1 MQMILVIVLAIVTAG
16 CATTS
21 PPATL
26 IKESGAFVVRLQ
38 PADTCQAAVQGT
50 SRSHP
55 AQFTTDEI
63 RTLLSSLSAREKVG
77 LLSSFAGMPGTSRL
91 FDDGALDLLASA
103 IQEAFAKATA
113 EEAVVFLLATPAKD
127 SRIAITSGALS
138 IHGDALS
145 VAIAN
150 FRHPVR
156 TTLPDVGATD
166 RLGDVKETLAYVRA
180 SPCVSVGE
188 QDFALFFDTPRYQ
201 TGTRAGSLVRY
212 PERALS
218 IAYRPFLTE
227 KFSLTNRRAETE
239 QAGRHSAVE
248 QADAETIADLHR
260 RIIELEQANQTL
272 NNRAAAAN
280 QAPPVSLP
288 PADSQ
293 AVLLDIIKRLEARM
307 SELEQQLKQQ
317 PAR

>member
-1 MQMILVIVLAIVTAG
+1 MQLIFLMVLAIVTAG
-16 CATTS
+16 CVTPF
-21 PPATL
+21 PPAKV
-26 IKESGAFVVRLQ
+26 IKESDAVVVQLE
-38 PADTCQAAVQGT
+38 PAGTCTAAMQGT

-55 AQFTTDEI
+55 VQLTVDEVQ
-63 RTLLSSLSAREKVG
+63 TLLAALSAREKVG
-77 LLSSFAGMPGTSRL
+77 LLSSFAGIPGTSRL
-91 FDDGALDLLASA
+91 FDDRALDLLAPA
-103 IQEAFAKATA
+103 IQEAFANATA
-113 EEAVVFLLATPAKD
+113 EEAVVFLLATPAKG
-127 SRIAITSGALS
+127 SRSDMTSGTLS
-138 IHGDALS
+138 IHGDVLS

-188 QDFALFFDTPRYQ
+188 QDFALFFDAPRYQ
-201 TGTRAGSLVRY
+201 TETRAGSLVRY

-227 KFSLTNRRAETE
+227 KFSSRNQPTETE
-239 QAGRHSAVE
+239 PAERLPTAGT
-248 QADAETIADLHR
+248 ADADTIADLHR
-260 RIIELEQANQTL
+260 RILELEQANQTL
-272 NNRAAAAN
+272 NSRAATAN
-280 QAPPVSLP
+280 QAPPVS
-288 PADSQ
+288 PAPSDSQ
-293 AVLLDIIKRLEARM
+293 AALLEIIKRLEARL

>member
-1 MQMILVIVLAIVTAG
+1 MRITLICVLAITIAG
-16 CATTS
+16 CVTTF
-21 PPATL
+21 PPAKVIT
-26 IKESGAFVVRLQ
+26 ESGAVVVRLE
-38 PADTCQAAVQGT
+38 PAGACHATMKET

-55 AQFTTDEI
+55 VQFTTDEV
-63 RTLLSSLSAREKVG
+63 RTLLASLAAREKVG
-77 LLSSFAGMPGTSRL
+77 LLSSFTGMPGTPRL
-91 FDDGALDLLASA
+91 FDDGALDLLAPA

-113 EEAVVFLLATPAKD
+113 EEAVVFLLATPAKG
-127 SRIAITSGALS
+127 SRIDITSGALW
-138 IHGDALS
+138 IDGNALS

-201 TGTRAGSLVRY
+201 TETRAGSLVRY

-227 KFSLTNRRAETE
+227 KSQINHHAETE
-239 QAGRHSAVE
+239 HTGQAPSAGK
-248 QADAETIADLHR
+248 ADADTIADLHR
-260 RIIELEQANQTL
+260 RIIELEQANQAL
-272 NNRAAAAN
+272 NSRAATAN
-280 QAPPVSLP
+280 QAPPVSLVP
-288 PADSQ
+288 SDSQ
-293 AVLLDIIKRLEARM
+293 AALLEIIKRLEMRL
-307 SELEQQLKQQ
+307 SELEHQLKQQ